1 MTSNDL
7 EAALNSSKL
16 IISRSGYTTI
26 MDLAKLEKKAIFIP
40 TPGQFEQLYL
50 SEKLSKI
57 ENILNSNNIDI
68 LILPELYLSFYY
80 SRETI
85 INCSPE
91 DVDFFKK
98 KY

>member
-1 MTSNDL
+1 M
-7 EAALNSSKL
+7 K
-16 IISRSGYTTI
+16 IG
-26 MDLAKLEKKAIFIP
+26 IFQPNINNYP
-40 TPGQFEQLYL
+40 KIH
-50 SEKLSKI
+50 EKLSKI

-68 LILPELYLSFYY
+68 LILPELYLSFYH